1 MNPEIRSI
9 VENMTIF
16 PILVDNNDIIE
27 GNLWTRP
34 MSCLNCISKECQQA
48 NFSKKFCSNGFR
60 VLDLNIPNEN
70 LKFIGIITSI
80 SKNALPN
87 TLQKKYSSKTLDEKD
102 LLRWA
107 SKIQK
112 CVMDLKQIINTKQ
125 REYIDGFHDIT
136 PNLTLIIRNAE
147 EVIKKSGG
155 ISMEDKFENSQPEIQ
170 TLYKSAEV
178 LNQQLRFMSYL
189 TNPDSIKYGN
199 KRPTTVY
206 KLIDKMRKIFKQAAT
221 KKHIDLKIEGNSY
234 NTPKVYDSFGILIFI
249 LLENAIKYSYNS
261 QDIVISIKDLENHN
275 VAVDF
280 MSYGPII
287 PEGEKNKIFDKY
299 YRYVHAS
306 LDSDKIRGHG
316 LGLYI
321 ASLIA
326 SKHGFKIEY
335 SSEASTASKN
345 GTSIGENH
353 FSFEIPSDT
362 ES

>member
-1 MNPEIRSI
+1 MNQEIRDI
-9 VENMTIF
+9 VANMTMF
-16 PILVDNNDIIE
+16 PILVDNIDVIE

-34 MSCLNCISKECQQA
+34 MSCLNCISKECQQS
-48 NFSKKFCSNGFR
+48 NFTKDFCSNGFR
-60 VLDLNIPNEN
+60 VFDLNIPNER
-70 LKFIGIITSI
+70 LKFIGVITSS
-80 SKNALPN
+80 SKKALAS
-87 TLQKKYSSKTLDEKD
+87 TLQKKYLSKTLDEKHF
-102 LLRWA
+102 LRWA
-107 SKIQK
+107 SKIK
-112 CVMDLKQIINTKQ
+112 NCVSALKEVINTKQ

-147 EVIKKSGG
+147 EVIKRSEG

-170 TLYKSAEV
+170 TLYKSAEF
-178 LNQQLRFMSYL
+178 LNQQLKFMSYL

-206 KLIDKMRKIFKQAAT
+206 KLIDKMCKIFKQTAT
-221 KKHIDLKIEGNSY
+221 EKHINLKIEGKSY

-261 QDIVISIKDLENHN
+261 QDVVISIKDLENRN

-287 PEGEKNKIFDKY
+287 PEGETEKIFHKY
-299 YRYVHAS
+299 HRYVHAS

-321 ASLIA
+321 AALIA
-326 SKHGFKIEY
+326 SKHGFAIQY
-335 SSEASTASKN
+335 HSLPSTVTKN
-345 GTSIGENH
+345 GTSMGENH
-353 FSFEIPSDT
+353 FSLEIPSDT